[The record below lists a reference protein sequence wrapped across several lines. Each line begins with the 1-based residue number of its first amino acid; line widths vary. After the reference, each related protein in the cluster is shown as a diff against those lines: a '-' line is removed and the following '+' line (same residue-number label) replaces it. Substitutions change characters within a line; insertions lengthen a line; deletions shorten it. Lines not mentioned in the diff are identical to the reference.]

1 MKHSSGQLLFYISE
15 ESGENEGRRV
25 SGRKT
30 MAIGQAMSVN
40 TVGQKK
46 RYENGLDKQKGPRV
60 L

>member
-1 MKHSSGQLLFYISE
+1 
-15 ESGENEGRRV
+15 
-25 SGRKT
+25 
-30 MAIGQAMSVN
+30 MAIGQAMAVN